1 MNRLCR
7 VSDKEYRLLQFFY
20 WNDPD
25 SRPSEGVG
33 AVLETM
39 DGRVVIEW
47 DATMVQFVA
56 DRGGAD
62 G

>member
-1 MNRLCR
+1 MGRLCK

-39 DGRVVIEW
+39 DGRVIIEW
-47 DATMVQFVA
+47 DATMVQFVEVE
-56 DRGGAD
+56 
-62 G
+62 